1 MTIRPR
7 ALIVAAGVGR
17 RLGRH
22 TERRPKPLVYVAG
35 RPILAHL
42 LDALPP
48 LGVTDVVIVAGYLRG
63 QIEEFLAGRASVPT
77 RLVVQAEPLGN
88 GHAVYAARDYLE
100 GPMLIQFGDTIPR
113 ADLGALLAR
122 AAAAIG
128 VAEVDDPRGYGIVEV
143 DDRGRARRLCEK
155 PAEPRGRCAVAGTFY
170 FPDAEPLR
178 EALDEMVRTD
188 ARRDGEFWLV
198 DAVQR
203 VIDRGIAVETF
214 PVDRFYDCGTV
225 DKVLLANRELLT
237 ASPGL
242 GAPGIRGA
250 DVDGASVIVPPVA
263 IAPGAMIREARVGP
277 FVTVAPGA
285 RIVRSRL
292 RDAIVHP
299 GAVLADADVAHE
311 IVDEPVVARGGR

>member
-1 MTIRPR
+1 MTSHPR

-22 TERRPKPLVYVAG
+22 TLRRPKPLVYVAG

-48 LGVTDVVIVAGYLRG
+48 LGVTDVVVVAGYLRG
-63 QIEEFLAGRASVPT
+63 QIAAYLAGRPGVPA

-88 GHAVYAARDYLE
+88 GHAVYAARDDLG

-113 ADLGALLAR
+113 VDLGALLAR
-122 AAAAIG
+122 EAAAIG

-143 DDRGRARRLCEK
+143 DDRGRARRLWEK

-170 FPDAEPLR
+170 FPDAGPLR
-178 EALDEMVRTD
+178 EALDEMIRRD

-203 VIDRGIAVETF
+203 VIDRGMAVETF

-237 ASPGL
+237 ADPGL
-242 GAPGIRGA
+242 DRPDTRGA

-263 IAPGAMIREARVGP
+263 IASGVVLREAQLGP

-285 RIVRSRL
+285 RILRSRL

-299 GAVLADADVAHE
+299 GVVLEGADVAHE
-311 IVDEPVVARGGR
+311 IVDDPIVARGGG